1 MAEKEIK
8 SKDKTEL
15 EKKIE
20 QSKQGSSDKVK
31 EKKSTAKGTDAF
43 KKAIMDNLRL
53 ECKTDKL
60 LFDRI
65 KNNKNKNID
74 DCITYIFNQVK
85 KSGMIGY
92 ADDEI
97 YQLARHYYDED
108 EIEVGSPVTAGE
120 VIVNKSIQLTPQEI
134 ADAKEKAIRELIVE
148 EKKRMQKKDNNA
160 TTTATKTEDKT
171 LGEQSSLF

>member
-20 QSKQGSSDKVK
+20 QSKQGSSKKEEKPFKEKVK
-31 EKKSTAKGTDAF
+31 GTEAFMNAIKEHLKVYTKQDPLFVNKLKNPKKNF
-43 KKAIMDNLRL
+43 K
-53 ECKTDKL
+53 
-60 LFDRI
+60 
-65 KNNKNKNID
+65 

-92 ADDEI
+92 AEDEI

-120 VIVNKSIQLTPQEI
+120 VIVNRSIQLTPQEI
-134 ADAKEKAIRELIVE
+134 ADAKEKAIRELIAE
-148 EKKRMQKKDNNA
+148 EKKRMQKKDNTA
-160 TTTATKTEDKT
+160 TTTSTKTEEKP

>member
-20 QSKQGSSDKVK
+20 QSKKGSSKKKEKPFKEKVK
-31 EKKSTAKGTDAF
+31 GTEAFMDAIKAHLKAYAKQDPLFVNKLKNPKKNF
-43 KKAIMDNLRL
+43 K
-53 ECKTDKL
+53 
-60 LFDRI
+60 
-65 KNNKNKNID
+65 

-85 KSGMIGY
+85 ASGMIGY
-92 ADDEI
+92 AEDEI

-108 EIEVGSPVTAGE
+108 DIKVGSPVTAGE
-120 VIVNKSIQLTPQEI
+120 VIVNRSIELSPKEI

-148 EKKRMQKKDNNA
+148 EKKRLQKKDNKTIA
-160 TTTATKTEDKT
+160 TTKKEEKT